1 MVLTARVD
9 LGIHHRRMTS
19 LWWPAFAAVNLL
31 GSVAVAGFF
40 IGLAGGTAI
49 AESLSLG
56 LVLKVTLVPMLGV
69 LAYGDLKDR
78 IQRWA
83 DLRLMM
89 GATIIRTVQQPQA
102 EPFTFGNRP
111 SFLDTVTRAHGSDSV
126 VTVVREEPTKARTR
140 VRPPV

>member
-1 MVLTARVD
+1 
-9 LGIHHRRMTS
+9 
-19 LWWPAFAAVNLL
+19 
-31 GSVAVAGFF
+31 
-40 IGLAGGTAI
+40 
-49 AESLSLG
+49 LSLG